1 MSASHGKWSLYRLTW
16 FFNNKKCNHINIYQ
30 TLPVKSHP
38 RKTRPRIPSVG
49 YVWPARRALWVTETA
64 PHQTILKNKNNLHA
78 SSNIQNYHGNT
89 KLQINTKFWIL
100 AIKGNAEQSRRT
112 PSETLSLQSDKTS
125 SPRENE
131 DGLYKQAVQVSG
143 LISCE
148 FKSRF
153 RMRDQ
158 KENPPL
164 KASKRKRVR
173 PYPSPVAEE
182 NAVRVRGPSLVSGL
196 HVGRSVDTHVHHP
209 SHWKHHTRQ
218 VVRVRMGTA
227 QNALPSRTICRS
239 SAHSD
244 NWQILALQFLPWL
257 SSHPS
262 RLIPC

>member
-1 MSASHGKWSLYRLTW
+1 MLNNPEEHHQKHWACKVTKPHHLERTKMACISKQFRSQDWSA
-16 FFNNKKCNHINIYQ
+16 
-30 TLPVKSHP
+30 V
-38 RKTRPRIPSVG
+38 
-49 YVWPARRALWVTETA
+49 
-64 PHQTILKNKNNLHA
+64 
-78 SSNIQNYHGNT
+78 SSNPDSGWGT
-89 KLQINTKFWIL
+89 
-100 AIKGNAEQSRRT
+100 RR
-112 PSETLSLQSDKTS
+112 KI
-125 SPRENE
+125 R
-131 DGLYKQAVQVSG
+131 
-143 LISCE
+143 
-148 FKSRF
+148 
-153 RMRDQ
+153 
-158 KENPPL
+158 PL

-182 NAVRVRGPSLVSGL
+182 NAVRVRGPSLVSSL